1 MKINKLK
8 SHSASLGSYDYSQML
23 LLSLVFEKKKTKRD
37 KRMETFGVIPYSVSV
52 FIVVTL
58 GLLSFI
64 ENTAFVFIFSCIHN

>member
-23 LLSLVFEKKKTKRD
+23 LLSLVFEKKKERETKEW
-37 KRMETFGVIPYSVSV
+37 KHLVLFHILYL

>member
-1 MKINKLK
+1 
-8 SHSASLGSYDYSQML
+8 
-23 LLSLVFEKKKTKRD
+23 
-37 KRMETFGVIPYSVSV
+37 METFGVIPYSVSV